1 MDREQLEEA
10 GRVLAELVEAVEHG
24 DLDAS
29 PVVLAG
35 MDGARSV
42 LVEIGTVR

>member
-1 MDREQLEEA
+1 MDHEQLEEA
-10 GRVLAELVEAVEHG
+10 SRVLAELVEAVERG

-29 PVVLAG
+29 PVVRAG

-42 LVEIGTVR
+42 LVDVGTVR

>member
-24 DLDAS
+24 DLDA
-29 PVVLAG
+29 PPAVLAG

-42 LVEIGTVR
+42 LVMLGSVR